1 MSNHEK
7 LVNSV
12 TKSLPATLAPGT
24 IPPVWRSSHGGYRTP
39 PYYLGWRL
47 TYDQLSR
54 LLDPENDV
62 KIEIFDF
69 LHKYILPRWE
79 RLGYDQKLS
88 PEVEPGLVL
97 GPMKYSPWD
106 QEVIV
111 FAFSNMSKAT
121 IAASQDPK
129 AKLIIEATRD
139 SLNLPEE
146 LAGGIGWH
154 TYFPRSGQRKD

>member
-1 MSNHEK
+1 MGTTRLRSKVQVGME
-7 LVNSV
+7 
-12 TKSLPATLAPGT
+12 TLATSWELT
-24 IPPVWRSSHGGYRTP
+24 IH
-39 PYYLGWRL
+39 
-47 TYDQLSR
+47 
-54 LLDPENDV
+54 
-62 KIEIFDF
+62 
-69 LHKYILPRWE
+69 
-79 RLGYDQKLS
+79 S

-139 SLNLPEE
+139 SLNLH
-146 LAGGIGWH
+146 L
-154 TYFPRSGQRKD
+154 